1 MARDRRRG
9 RVCILCAAVAVCS
22 ISALTAGCN
31 DELYP
36 QYSGTFLLASEGLTG
51 EPLDGTYMP
60 RVLYLAHW
68 MRHSGSSFT
77 HYLVVEAPDVPANVG
92 RARGRFVVPLNALLH
107 EPSAGTS
114 ESVPDYP
121 GAQVLPARHLVKL
134 GPWCSVDA
142 LYTVYLDAGA
152 STPSPALVRSV
163 YRGSTVDQGMEV
175 QVASNAV
182 HEAPIDE
189 EAREACLTSTWNRGG
204 LRITLVLARRKHRVV
219 SGCSADQPVEAW
231 AGESWMTV
239 SYEST
244 GRWEPT
250 QAPDP
255 RRSSVAAAP
264 PAERDMARGL
274 EAFFGQVFGAGGLA
288 P

>member
-1 MARDRRRG
+1 MALAGRRG
-9 RVCILCAAVAVCS
+9 FVCSLAGVAVGALAAVA
-22 ISALTAGCN
+22 TGCN
-31 DELYP
+31 DELFP
-36 QYSGTFLLASEGLTG
+36 QYSGTFHLTASRLEG
-51 EPLDGTYMP
+51 EPLAGVGMP

-77 HYLVVEAPDVPANVG
+77 HYLVVEAPDVPANEG
-92 RARGRFVVPLNALLH
+92 RARGRFMVPLNALMH

-121 GAQVLPARHLVKL
+121 GAQVLPARRLVKV

-142 LYTVYLDAGA
+142 LYTVYLDAAA
-152 STPSPALVRSV
+152 STPSPGLVRQV
-163 YRGSTVDQGMEV
+163 YRGSTTDQGMEV
-175 QVASNAV
+175 QVAPNAV
-182 HEAPIDE
+182 DEAPIDE
-189 EAREACLTSTWNRGG
+189 AAREACLTSTSNNDG
-204 LRITLVLARRKHRVV
+204 LRLTLVLARRKHVVV
-219 SGCSADQPVEAW
+219 SGCGTDQSLEAW
-231 AGESWMTV
+231 AGESWTTV

-255 RRSSVAAAP
+255 RRSSTAAAP
-264 PAERDMARGL
+264 PAERDMEQGI
-274 EAFFGQVFGAGGLA
+274 EAFFGQVFGAGGVG

>member
-1 MARDRRRG
+1 MALDGRRG
-9 RVCILCAAVAVCS
+9 RVCILCVAAAVCS

-36 QYSGTFLLASEGLTG
+36 QYSGTFHLAAEGLTG
-51 EPLDGTYMP
+51 EPLGGVGMP

-121 GAQVLPARHLVKL
+121 GAQVLPARRLVKL
-134 GPWCSVDA
+134 GPWCSVDV

-152 STPSPALVRSV
+152 STPSPALVRKV
-163 YRGSTVDQGMEV
+163 YRGSRVDQGMEV
-175 QVASNAV
+175 QVAPNAV
-182 HEAPIDE
+182 HDAPIDE
-189 EAREACLTSTWNRGG
+189 AAREACLTSTWDNDG

-219 SGCSADQPVEAW
+219 SGCGADQSVEAW
-231 AGESWMTV
+231 GGESWTTV

-255 RRSSVAAAP
+255 RRSSTATAP
-264 PAERDMARGL
+264 PAEREMEQGLRG
-274 EAFFGQVFGAGGLA
+274 FFGQVFGAGGVA